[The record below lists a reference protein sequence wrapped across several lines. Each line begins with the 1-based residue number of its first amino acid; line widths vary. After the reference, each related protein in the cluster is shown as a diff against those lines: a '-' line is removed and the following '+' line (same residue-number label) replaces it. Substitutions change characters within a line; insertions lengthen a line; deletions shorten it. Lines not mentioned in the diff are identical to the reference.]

1 MKIEVFSDFTCPFCY
16 IGKQELERA
25 IDIAGYTGLVEIE
38 YKAFQISPDTPKVN
52 APSFYEALAKKYDV
66 TLEEAEEMVEGIAMR
81 AAEVGLHYNFAK
93 MKTAHT
99 ETAHRLAKWTQQFGK
114 ATAYTE
120 LLMAGY
126 FKDGEDLNKDEFLLK
141 VIAQLDLD
149 REAAEGI
156 LASTDFSEELDKD
169 RYEAQQLGVRSV
181 PFFVF
186 ENRYGIK
193 GAEPNEVFVR
203 TLHQAAEIAGIQ
215 PTVKINGNG
224 ESACADGQC
233 KLKT

>member
-16 IGKQELERA
+16 IGKRELERA
-25 IDIAGYTGLVEIE
+25 IDIAGYTGRVEIE
-38 YKAFQISPDTPKVN
+38 YKAFQIGPDNPKVN

-66 TLEEAEEMVEGIAMR
+66 TLEEVKDMVEGIALR
-81 AAEVGLHYNFAK
+81 ATEVGLHYDFAK

-99 ETAHRLAKWTQQFGK
+99 EKAHRLAKWTQQFGK

-120 LLMAGY
+120 ALMAGY

-149 REAAEGI
+149 RRVAERI

-169 RYEAQQLGVRSV
+169 RYEAQQLGVQSV

-215 PTVKINGNG
+215 PTVTINGNG

-233 KLKT
+233 KL

>member
-1 MKIEVFSDFTCPFCY
+1 MVMKIEVFSDFTCPFCY
-16 IGKQELERA
+16 IGKRELERA
-25 IDIAGYTGLVEIE
+25 IDIAGYTGRVEIE
-38 YKAFQISPDTPKVN
+38 YKAFQIGPDNPKVN

-66 TLEEAEEMVEGIAMR
+66 TLEEVKDIVEGIALR
-81 AAEVGLHYNFAK
+81 ATEVGLHYDFAK

-99 ETAHRLAKWTQQFGK
+99 EKAHRLAKWTQQFGK

-120 LLMAGY
+120 ALMAGY

-149 REAAEGI
+149 RRVAERI

-169 RYEAQQLGVRSV
+169 RYEAQQLGVQSV

-215 PTVKINGNG
+215 PTVSINGNG

-233 KLKT
+233 KL